1 MGEAKL
7 SAHEERRVAVEAGV
21 DPRTVRA
28 FLLGRKQSS
37 TTAGRIRETLL
48 KLGHG
53 RLLVPAPGDVAGLP
67 VPEAGAGS

>member
-1 MGEAKL
+1 MAESRM

-53 RLLVPAPGDVAGLP
+53 ALLVPVPGDVAGVP
-67 VPEAGAGS
+67 VPEAGAK

>member
-28 FLLGRKQSS
+28 FLLGKKQSRP
-37 TTAGRIRETLL
+37 TAATIRETLL

-67 VPEAGAGS
+67 VPEAGAK